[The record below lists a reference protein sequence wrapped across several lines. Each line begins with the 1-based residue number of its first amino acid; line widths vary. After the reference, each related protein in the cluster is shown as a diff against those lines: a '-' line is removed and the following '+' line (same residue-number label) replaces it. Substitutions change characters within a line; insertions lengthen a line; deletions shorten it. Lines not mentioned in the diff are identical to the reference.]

1 MATPAALYFAGIGT
15 VVGAISLGFAG
26 AMVLTS
32 TQPVQKAPPAGFAK
46 REQPIEVQVAPAQT
60 VETTGQA
67 PARTASFEIVPA
79 TPTKVEEVVGLQFA
93 PPQPQTNGA
102 PASRMT
108 APDTTPTR
116 AATPAV
122 QPPVEPAVKPPSD
135 KPASDAV
142 KSERKLKKEHPKP
155 TAVAEKKESARKQY
169 VERRKKQVDMDNDD
183 DEPIRAT
190 AFASE
195 RPSRRWRRVLQLPVR
210 KLGEQQNAKI
220 AFQH

>member
-1 MATPAALYFAGIGT
+1 MATPATLYFAGIGT

-46 REQPIEVQVAPAQT
+46 REQPVEVQVVAPAKA
-60 VETTGQA
+60 ETTGQS

-93 PPQPQTNGA
+93 PPQPQTNDTPA
-102 PASRMT
+102 PRT
-108 APDTTPTR
+108 IAPDTTPTR

-122 QPPVEPAVKPPSD
+122 QPPVEPAVKLD

-142 KSERKLKKEHPKP
+142 KSDR
-155 TAVAEKKESARKQY
+155 
-169 VERRKKQVDMDNDD
+169 
-183 DEPIRAT
+183 
-190 AFASE
+190 
-195 RPSRRWRRVLQLPVR
+195 
-210 KLGEQQNAKI
+210 
-220 AFQH
+220 

>member
-32 TQPVQKAPPAGFAK
+32 TQPVQKAPPSGFAK
-46 REQPIEVQVAPAQT
+46 REQPIEVQVVAPAQT
-60 VETTGQA
+60 VGTTGQA

-79 TPTKVEEVVGLQFA
+79 TPTKVEEVVGLKFA
-93 PPQPQTNGA
+93 PPQPQTNDA
-102 PASRMT
+102 PAPRT
-108 APDTTPTR
+108 IAPDPTPTR

-142 KSERKLKKEHPKP
+142 KSERKLKKHPKP

-195 RPSRRWRRVLQLPVR
+195 RPSRS
-210 KLGEQQNAKI
+210 GEGFFSFLFGN
-220 AFQH
+220 